1 MTVSAKDLGHLHN
14 LHIEFQEIVGQL
26 DRGPKRIKA
35 KQQQTAQKMQ
45 ELDEAR
51 ATLKQTKVSAEQK
64 NLELK
69 SLETR
74 ISSMNGKLNQ
84 ATSNKEFEA
93 IKGQIMADEM
103 AKSVLEDEGLEI
115 LDRVD
120 VAYAKMKEC
129 EEALKKAQEEEK
141 LFRDQFDSRAAE
153 LNASAK
159 RLESEIVASSKVIPA
174 EFQEQFRRVSANKG
188 ADCMAPLINGTC
200 QGCYFNLPA
209 QTVIT
214 IKTGHI
220 VFCKS
225 CAALLYPSE

>member
-14 LHIEFQEIVGQL
+14 LHIEFQEIMGQL

-51 ATLKQTKVSAEQK
+51 TALKHTKVSADQK

-74 ISSMNGKLNQ
+74 ISSMNSKLNQ
-84 ATSNKEFEA
+84 AASNKEYEA

-115 LDRVD
+115 LERVD
-120 VAYAKMKEC
+120 QAQARLKEC
-129 EEALKKAQEEEK
+129 EEGLKKAQDEEK
-141 LFRDQFDSRAAE
+141 LFRDQFDSKAAD
-153 LNASAK
+153 LNANAK
-159 RLESEIVASSKVIPA
+159 RLEGEIAKASKVIPA
-174 EFQEQFRRVSANKG
+174 EFQEQFKRVSANKG
-188 ADCMAPLINGTC
+188 AECMAQLVNGTC

-209 QTVIT
+209 QAVIT

-225 CAALLYPSE
+225 CAALLYPGE